1 MWYCF
6 THGGYT
12 NDPDKNLLLC
22 GQITS
27 YVTFVPNSAS
37 TSWCKRDIVN
47 QKDLCPWVEK
57 AREHLLTLDSN
68 LFLIYQNQ
76 TIFKII
82 ILVNKIFCWGIKI
95 SGRLQPAFMLTK
107 NSNFM
112 PLDLLWITCA
122 LPWSFTSWV
131 TVEKCLHF
139 LNLQILYFVKWR
151 HC

>member
-1 MWYCF
+1 MVLF
-6 THGGYT
+6 YT
-12 NDPDKNLLLC
+12 WGLHKW
-22 GQITS
+22 S
-27 YVTFVPNSAS
+27 
-37 TSWCKRDIVN
+37 R
-47 QKDLCPWVEK
+47 QKSPALWTDYKLRDLCTKFCKHFLMQTRHSKPKGPLPLFEK

-76 TIFKII
+76 TVFKII